1 MTGTLATTE
10 RLTIRKLDPADAPFI
25 LRLLNDPD
33 FLEHI
38 GDRGVRTLEDA
49 GVYLREGPI
58 ASYERHGH
66 GLWGVAL
73 RQTGELAGLAGLLK
87 REQYA
92 DVDIGYA
99 FLPEFRGSGYAFESA
114 SAVLGLAAGAFGLRK
129 VIALVS
135 PANAAS
141 IGLLTKLGFT
151 RSAMEAVDPKKTVI
165 YERYLDDGK
174 FTISTAPIT
183 R

>member
-1 MTGTLATTE
+1 MNGALATTE
-10 RLTIRKLDPADAPFI
+10 RLTIRKLTLADAPFI
-25 LRLLNDPD
+25 FRLVNDPD
-33 FLEHI
+33 FLEYI

-49 GVYLREGPI
+49 EAYLRNGPF

-73 RQTGELAGLAGLLK
+73 KETGELIGMSGLLK

-99 FLPEFRGSGYAFESA
+99 FLPEFRGGGYAFESA
-114 SAVLGLAAGAFGLRK
+114 LAVLEIAASVVALRR

-141 IGLLTKLGFT
+141 IGLLKKLGFT
-151 RSAMEAVDPKKTVI
+151 RAAAQPAEPSTVI
-165 YERYLDDGK
+165 YERSLG
-174 FTISTAPIT
+174 A
-183 R
+183 

>member
-1 MTGTLATTE
+1 MNGALATTE
-10 RLTIRKLDPADAPFI
+10 RLTIRKLTLADAPFI
-25 LRLLNDPD
+25 FRLVNDPD
-33 FLEHI
+33 FLAYI

-49 GVYLREGPI
+49 EAYLRNGPF

-73 RQTGELAGLAGLLK
+73 KETGELIGMSGLLK

-99 FLPEFRGSGYAFESA
+99 FLPEFRGGGYAFESG
-114 SAVLGLAAGAFGLRK
+114 SAVLEIAASVVALRR

-141 IGLLTKLGFT
+141 IGLLKKLGFT
-151 RSAMEAVDPKKTVI
+151 RAAAQPAEPNTVI
-165 YERYLDDGK
+165 YERSLGGD
-174 FTISTAPIT
+174 
-183 R
+183 